1 MESTPEL
8 LYVASGKTVAAL
20 DRFTGRPVWQVK
32 LPRLLGGNISLLLPQ
47 GAELYVGRGG
57 YVYCMDRFSGRVLWE
72 RGLTG
77 SGLVLMA
84 TVGSDPA
91 AQQAASAGMAAM
103 QAQQAAAVAAT
114 IAASAAARHSGQ
126 REYS

>member
-8 LYVASGKTVAAL
+8 LYVASGKTISAL
-20 DRFTGRPVWQVK
+20 DRFSGRPVWRVK
-32 LPRLLGGNISLLLPQ
+32 LPRLLGGNISMLLPQ

-84 TVGSDPA
+84 TVGSDQGG
-91 AQQAASAGMAAM
+91 QQAAASAAAAM
-103 QAQQAAAVAAT
+103 QAQQAQMAAT
-114 IAASAAARHSGQ
+114 TAVIAASAAAS
-126 REYS
+126 